1 VQAVKSASSTGT
13 SIPVEAAAAA
23 AEAAVGGIERGR
35 GWLMRRALL
44 AADVVGL
51 SLAFALIQV
60 LSLPWRSNGD
70 RIPTSEEIPLF
81 ILAIPVWVVAAKL
94 YGLYSRDQWRTEHS
108 TADDVVGVF
117 HMVMIGA
124 WLLFIAATVTD
135 VADPSVVKL
144 AAFCLLAI
152 VCIPTARAGAR
163 ALARRSVAYRQ
174 NTIVVGTDPVARAL
188 AQKFVSR
195 PEYGIDVVGFIDKG
209 APVTQSGQ
217 PPLLGGAADLLEL
230 VQRYDVERVVFSF
243 TGISDE
249 DAVDLMRQLSDA
261 GIQVDI
267 VPRYYELV
275 APGVDIHAAE
285 GIALVGLQ
293 PPRLSF
299 SSQFLKRTMDLVVA
313 SAVLVVFAPFLLL
326 AALAIRLDSHGPVFF
341 RQLRIGRDGGAF
353 RIWKLR
359 TMIDDADE
367 RKADVAHLNIH
378 ALREPE
384 PRMFKISDDPRV
396 TKVGAFLRRYSLDEL
411 PQLFNVLRGE
421 MSLVGPRPLI
431 PEEDKYVHQWARR
444 RLDLQP
450 GMTGLWQVTGRSALS
465 FDEMVR
471 LDYVYVAGWSLWKDF
486 VLLLRTIPLVFKTAH
501 GE

>member
-1 VQAVKSASSTGT
+1 LKSPSPPIPSIT
-13 SIPVEAAAAA
+13 SEPGPAPELEAAAAH
-23 AEAAVGGIERGR
+23 IERGR

-60 LSLPWRSNGD
+60 LSLPWHSNVD

-81 ILAIPVWVVAAKL
+81 ILALPVWVVAAKL

-124 WLLFIAATVTD
+124 WLLFIGVKVTEI
-135 VADPSVVKL
+135 ADPSVIKL
-144 AAFCLLAI
+144 AAFCGLAI
-152 VCIPTARAGAR
+152 ICIPTARAAAR
-163 ALARRSVAYRQ
+163 ALARRSAAYRQ
-174 NTIVVGTDPVARAL
+174 NTIVVGSDPVARVL
-188 AQKFVSR
+188 AQKFASR
-195 PEYGIDVVGFIDKG
+195 PEYGIDVVGFVDEG
-209 APVTQSGQ
+209 APGAGQ
-217 PPLLGGAADLLEL
+217 PSLLGGAADLLEL
-230 VQRYDVERVVFSF
+230 VERHGVERVVFSF
-243 TGISDE
+243 PRIDDD
-249 DAVDLMRQLSDA
+249 DAVDLMRELSDA

-275 APGVDIHAAE
+275 APGVDIHTAE

-299 SSQFLKRTMDLVVA
+299 SSQFLKRAMDLVVA
-313 SAVLVVFAPFLLL
+313 SVALVVLAPLLL
-326 AALAIRLDSHGPVFF
+326 VAALAIRLDSHGPVFF
-341 RQLRIGRDGGAF
+341 RQLRIGRGGRTF

-359 TMIDDADE
+359 TMTADADE
-367 RKADVAHLNIH
+367 RKADLAHLNIH
-378 ALREPE
+378 ALRESE

-396 TKVGAFLRRYSLDEL
+396 TKIGAFLRRYSLDEL

-486 VLLLRTIPLVFKTAH
+486 VLLLRTIPLVFKKAR